1 MRRRD
6 FLLSAA
12 ALRFPTESRW
22 LLEQQSPDGGW
33 HSRTYGL
40 LRSGQSLTGFVLASI
55 PRQGEAWERGCAFL
69 TAHTTAEGAVGMS
82 NPLLPDYPNYAT
94 SLAVQA
100 LRAPKSVDYLLS
112 RQFTEGD
119 GWREADPAFGAWGMG
134 GDRRTAPNA
143 GHVDLSMTRHVL
155 EALAAAGIQ
164 QRHPAM
170 RRARIFLER
179 CQNDDGGF
187 HFSTVVL
194 DANKAGALRS
204 YGTATADGIIS
215 LIATGGERLRIDA
228 AKAWLL
234 KHHRPDAAPGFSGE
248 AYARWPQGL
257 RFYYAAASAQAFRL
271 LGVARDAEQDRL
283 LRSERRADGSWA
295 NPEPLVK
302 EDDPLISTGFA
313 LQALR

>member
-12 ALRFPTESRW
+12 ALGFPTESRW
-22 LLEQQSPDGGW
+22 LLERQSADGGW
-33 HSRTYGL
+33 RSRTYGL

-55 PRQGEAWERGCAFL
+55 PRQGAAWERGSAFL
-69 TAHTTAEGAVGMS
+69 LAHTDAEGAVGMA
-82 NPLLPDYPNYAT
+82 NPVLPDYPNYAT
-94 SLAVQA
+94 ALAVQA
-100 LRAPKSVDYLLS
+100 LGAPKSVDYLLS
-112 RQFTEGD
+112 RQFNEAD
-119 GWREADPAFGAWGMG
+119 AWREADPAFGAWGMG

-164 QRHPAM
+164 HHHPAI
-170 RRARIFLER
+170 RRARVFLER

-194 DANKAGALRS
+194 DANKAGELRS

-215 LIATGGERLRIDA
+215 LIAAGGERARIDA

-234 KHHRPDAAPGFSGE
+234 KHHRPGAAPGFSGE

-271 LGVARDAEQDRL
+271 LGLPRDADQDRL
-283 LRSERRADGSWA
+283 LRRERRTDGSWA

-302 EDDPLISTGFA
+302 EDDPLIATGFA